1 MTQHSE
7 AVARYHKLLESE
19 AFKDLGWVGEL
30 RQAMQDKGLI
40 VSTRPVSPFLRP
52 HFVAKRQYDHLTKDS
67 ETLFS
72 AINRMKMAA
81 LSNPQLM
88 ARMELLPAEKMLAT
102 TDPGYSELASM
113 STLEASAENGSM
125 HFMNY
130 HASAPY
136 GVIYSEILSDL
147 FHECAPMKEFRKKQK
162 LSKVSGLKYFLS
174 AMLKAWKE
182 FGQKKKPQIAI
193 LEFKQPF
200 PTMESNEHVLL
211 AEYLRKAGY
220 AAEVV
225 SPEQLEY
232 KNGVLRK
239 GEFVIDLV
247 LRRVNAQDFVIRYD
261 LSQPLVRAYRDRAV
275 CVVNNFRAE
284 IAQKRAIFELLTDD
298 NLTAKFP
305 AVERKAIREMVPWTR
320 VVRATNTNW
329 RGKVVDLPEYILA
342 NRENLVMRPNDDT
355 AEQNTYD
362 GEAMDDHSWD
372 RALKTAIRNPY
383 VVQEKTLTATDKF
396 PVQLYG
402 GLEMKEMRID
412 MFAHAYQG
420 KVQSASTYLSTAS
433 PSGFSSIEGVVPT
446 FVLESR

>member
-30 RQAMQDKGLI
+30 RQAMEEKGLI

-102 TDPGYSELASM
+102 TDPGYAELASM

-125 HFMNY
+125 HFLKY
-130 HASAPY
+130 QASAPY

-147 FHECAPMKEFRKKQK
+147 FHDCGPMKEFRKKQK
-162 LSKVSGLKYFLS
+162 LSKVSGLKYFVN

-298 NLTAKFP
+298 NLTSKFP
-305 AVERKAIREMVPWTR
+305 AAERKAIRDMVPWTR
-320 VVRATNTNW
+320 VVRSANTNW
-329 RGKVVDLPEYILA
+329 RGAIVDLPEYILA
-342 NRENLVMRPNDDT
+342 NRENLGQWGAR
-355 AEQNTYD
+355 
-362 GEAMDDHSWD
+362 
-372 RALKTAIRNPY
+372 L
-383 VVQEKTLTATDKF
+383 
-396 PVQLYG
+396 
-402 GLEMKEMRID
+402 
-412 MFAHAYQG
+412 
-420 KVQSASTYLSTAS
+420 
-433 PSGFSSIEGVVPT
+433 
-446 FVLESR
+446 